1 MAEVVIAYVI
11 GRFNPRAR
19 EGRDLETIGHT
30 IDFTE
35 VSIHAPAR
43 GATRRKTRLFKQA
56 NVSIHAPARGA
67 TPRGSA
73 EWRARRRF
81 NPRAREGR
89 DCHAPRFCCSGTRF
103 NPRAREGRDEAGR
116 RDIHACQM
124 FQSTRPRGARQESQC
139 IRFSVFLVSIHA
151 PARGAT
157 RDVLR
162 HAPVMRVSI
171 HAPARGAT
179 PRAALLLF
187 RNAFQSTRPRGA
199 RPASSC

>member
-1 MAEVVIAYVI
+1 MIFFIEFLDREVSIHAPARGATLAEVVIAYVI

-67 TPRGSA
+67 TQEYPMMWVA
-73 EWRARRRF
+73 E
-81 NPRAREGR
+81 N
-89 DCHAPRFCCSGTRF
+89 
-103 NPRAREGRDEAGR
+103 
-116 RDIHACQM
+116 
-124 FQSTRPRGARQESQC
+124 
-139 IRFSVFLVSIHA
+139 VSIHA

-157 RDVLR
+157 EENSAAGKAL
-162 HAPVMRVSI
+162 AVSI

-179 PRAALLLF
+179 CRNDARRRSHPSFNPRA
-187 RNAFQSTRPRGA
+187 REGRDGNA
-199 RPASSC
+199 C